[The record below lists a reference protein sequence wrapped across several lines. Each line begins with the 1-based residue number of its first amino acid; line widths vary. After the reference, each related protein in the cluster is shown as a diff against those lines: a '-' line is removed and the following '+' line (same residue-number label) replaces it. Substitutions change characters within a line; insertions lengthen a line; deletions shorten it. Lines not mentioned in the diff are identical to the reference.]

1 MISQGW
7 SWIWGPFM
15 SNGPFWEETLAGV
28 DISLPRSRCRYL
40 LLSTASIFQPPDAP
54 DRAVAVGGCLD
65 KVGWVVWR
73 CCNCILNLIYHIIH
87 INSSYSSLLLHF
99 YNVLHVFILGNRGP
113 ASGLLHPAQKQLGYS
128 HVPWSTATVVHTH
141 ETHDISWRWLWR
153 WGWWYMMMDDPFRL
167 ELICHLFAKLSLT
180 PGGLSLA

>member
-1 MISQGW
+1 
-7 SWIWGPFM
+7 M

-128 HVPWSTATVVHTH
+128 RVPWSTASAYSWDSWHLMTMVVTMRMMIYDDGWSFQAWADLPSFCQV
-141 ETHDISWRWLWR
+141 ESDARW
-153 WGWWYMMMDDPFRL
+153 P
-167 ELICHLFAKLSLT
+167 
-180 PGGLSLA
+180 